1 MKEGLIMGLDQ
12 YLNIVITTNEK
23 TANRNHINSVAE
35 QLIELNSAYSFTN
48 PYSPVYIDKNDM
60 ISEFDLDPIY
70 DVDGNAT
77 HRYELLTVK
86 WQDRSYRKA
95 NQIQNYFET
104 RFYEGGNEA
113 NHEQYN
119 CINTEVDDFTIDDL
133 LNRIHKINKNPTAT
147 VAEAEF
153 PTTAGFFY
161 GGTDYDEFYFQQNNE
176 FANDLIELKQV
187 RDQINSQL
195 NNTPYQAIIE
205 YSSWW

>member
-1 MKEGLIMGLDQ
+1 MGLDQ

-48 PYSPVYIDKNDM
+48 PYSPAQLDKNDL
-60 ISEFDLDPIY
+60 ISEFDLEPIY

-104 RFYEGGNEA
+104 HFYEGGNES
-113 NHEQYN
+113 NHEKYN
-119 CINTEVDDFTIDDL
+119 CVNTKVDDFTIDDL

-161 GGTDYDEFYFQQNNE
+161 GGTDYDEFYFEQNNE

-195 NNTPYQAIIE
+195 NNTPYQAIIK

>member
-48 PYSPVYIDKNDM
+48 PYSPAQLDKNDL
-60 ISEFDLDPIY
+60 ISEFDLEPIY

-113 NHEQYN
+113 DHEKYN
-119 CINTEVDDFTIDDL
+119 CVNTKVDDFTIDDL
-133 LNRIHKINKNPTAT
+133 LTRLHKINENPTVT

-161 GGTDYDEFYFQQNNE
+161 GDTDYDEFYFEQNNE